1 MWLSRAA
8 GRGGGT
14 ALPGLVAQTLDPD
27 VSDRLSRG
35 LTGGSIL
42 ITGTNGKT
50 TTAGLVRAILRDAGI
65 EHIGNQSGSNL
76 SRGIASCLVE
86 AAGCDGHIQAEIG
99 VLEVDE
105 AALPTVSKGISTRAI
120 AVLNLFRDQLDR
132 HGEIDAL
139 ALIIGSSLSGPQSI
153 YLNADDPLI
162 ASMSQYASETAR
174 VRYFGVDLVDSCRPV
189 GAQPADSNRCPLCH
203 APLEY
208 SRTTFSHLGDYRC
221 PSGDFRRPEA
231 DVTVTVLHLDL
242 ETMTIRL
249 DSANESF
256 EAVLPLSGIHNAYN
270 AAAAA
275 TIALDLGVSLGE
287 VASSLEKV
295 VPSFGRGE
303 NLTVDGKEIRLLLA
317 KNPASFTQVIHT
329 IGSARDSPWLF
340 LINDNSADGRDVS
353 WLWDVGFEELQGKT
367 AKVITGGTRRLDLSV
382 RLKYAGLDSEPVR
395 SLRGALGAL
404 LESIPEGGTGYV
416 VATYTAMLQLRKL
429 IGRRTRTKDFWR

>member
-1 MWLSRAA
+1 
-8 GRGGGT
+8 
-14 ALPGLVAQTLDPD
+14 
-27 VSDRLSRG
+27 
-35 LTGGSIL
+35 
-42 ITGTNGKT
+42 
-50 TTAGLVRAILRDAGI
+50 
-65 EHIGNQSGSNL
+65 
-76 SRGIASCLVE
+76 
-86 AAGCDGHIQAEIG
+86 
-99 VLEVDE
+99 
-105 AALPTVSKGISTRAI
+105 
-120 AVLNLFRDQLDR
+120 
-132 HGEIDAL
+132 
-139 ALIIGSSLSGPQSI
+139 
-153 YLNADDPLI
+153 
-162 ASMSQYASETAR
+162 
-174 VRYFGVDLVDSCRPV
+174 
-189 GAQPADSNRCPLCH
+189 
-203 APLEY
+203 
-208 SRTTFSHLGDYRC
+208 
-221 PSGDFRRPEA
+221 
-231 DVTVTVLHLDL
+231 VTVTVLHLDL